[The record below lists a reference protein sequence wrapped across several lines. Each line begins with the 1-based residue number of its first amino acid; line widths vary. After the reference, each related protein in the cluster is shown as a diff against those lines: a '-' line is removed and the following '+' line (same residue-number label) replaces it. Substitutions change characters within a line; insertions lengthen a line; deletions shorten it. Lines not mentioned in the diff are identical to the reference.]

1 MDYSIQTQTNNS
13 YLENNDIISS
23 AYLDCSATPPMEPE
37 VADFLSQFYA
47 SELGNAGSRTH
58 EYGARAKSFV
68 QSARKNI
75 ANVVNAEADEVIFT
89 SGATESNNLAILGL
103 AQYGIENNKKH
114 IITTCIEHK
123 AVLEPL
129 DFLKTKGFD
138 VTYIKID
145 KTGRVDPEAVKAALR
160 KDTLLISIMHVN
172 NETGIIQP
180 IAEICEILKEHSA
193 FFHVDAAQGFGKIF
207 GSGIENQRVD
217 LISVSS
223 HKMYGPFGVGALV
236 CRRREFSLPP
246 IKPLI
251 FGGGQE
257 RSLRPGTLPVPL
269 IAGFGLASKLASEKH
284 AMRTK
289 KNNQLRALLVNEL
302 KVMGAI
308 FNGDQEYAVPHT
320 INFSI
325 PGIDSEAVMVAL
337 KGIASISNGSAC
349 TSNNYQPSH
358 VLKGMGLADNIIDA
372 ALRVSWC
379 HLNQKEDIL
388 SLTNG
393 LKKLM

>member
-13 YLENNDIISS
+13 YLENNDTISS
-23 AYLDCSATPPMEPE
+23 AYLDCSATPPIEPE
-37 VADFLSQFYA
+37 VADFLSKFYA

-58 EYGARAKSFV
+58 EYGARAKSIV
-68 QSARKNI
+68 QTARKHI
-75 ANVVNAEADEVIFT
+75 ANVIEAQADEIIFT

-103 AQYGIENNKKH
+103 VQYGIENNKKH
-114 IITTCIEHK
+114 IISTCIEHK

-129 DFLKTKGFD
+129 DFLKSKGFD
-138 VTYIKID
+138 VTYIKVD
-145 KTGRVDPEAVKAALR
+145 NTGRVDPKEVMSALR
-160 KDTLLISIMHVN
+160 EDTLLVSIMHVN
-172 NETGIIQP
+172 NETGVIQP
-180 IAEICEILKEHSA
+180 ISEICNILSEHNA
-193 FFHVDAAQGFGKIF
+193 FFHVDAAQGFGKVF
-207 GSGIENQRVD
+207 GSIDNQRVD

-223 HKMYGPFGVGALV
+223 HKVYGPFGVGALV

-284 AMRTK
+284 AFRTK
-289 KNNQLRALLVNEL
+289 INNEL
-302 KVMGAI
+302 KVILINELRDMGAV
-308 FNGDQEYAVPHT
+308 FNGDQDYTVPHT
-320 INFSI
+320 VNFSI
-325 PGIDSEAVMVAL
+325 PGVDSEAVMVAL
-337 KGIASISNGSAC
+337 KGTASISNGSAC

-358 VLKGMGLADNIIDA
+358 VLKGMGLAENIIDS

-388 SLTNG
+388 CLING
-393 LKKLM
+393 LKRLL